1 MKRVAVIFIVVL
13 VFLVVMGRESS
24 ALTFEFNKE
33 KPGMQTFVLKYLHF
47 TAGKENITPVLP
59 TTFYLIYYSTEDI
72 PVLAAK
78 VGKIEKTSPISPY
91 LEKLSGG
98 GDAKSITGPHGEK
111 VIYNPNNPPDKKV
124 LSSYALW
131 DGWVFIGNKK
141 ETMIELLKLYKT
153 TSDVVKV
160 EKSTPSMIKEWKDA
174 GIRLWGDNLNDHLS
188 NLLEA
193 QRKMILIPLIRDP
206 KKIKYIAGAFILTEA
221 KEMSGTL
228 VIMPAGQQAGKD
240 IESDL
245 KFTGETIRRRL
256 VAVKTQ
262 YKGKMHTT
270 DNGVIYE
277 TYIGNYMAAEGQIVQ
292 EER

>member
-131 DGWVFIGNKK
+131 DGWVFIGSKK
-141 ETMIELLKLYKT
+141 ETIMDLLKRHKNTAEIVKADKAVST
-153 TSDVVKV
+153 T
-160 EKSTPSMIKEWKDA
+160 IKEWKNA
-174 GIRLWGDNLNDHLS
+174 GVRIWGDNTNDRLS
-188 NLLEA
+188 SLFGA
-193 QRKMILIPLIRDP
+193 QRTKILIPLIRDP
-206 KKIKYIAGAFILTEA
+206 RQIKYISGAFILTEA

-228 VIMPAGQQAGKD
+228 LILPTGQQFLKD

-245 KFTGETIRRRL
+245 AFIGETIRRRL
-256 VAVKTQ
+256 VAVKTP
-262 YKGKMHTT
+262 YKGKVYST
-270 DNGVIYE
+270 DNGVVYE
-277 TYIGNYMAAEGQIVQ
+277 TYIGNYLAAQGQIVR

>member
-1 MKRVAVIFIVVL
+1 MKRVAVIVIVVL

-33 KPGMQTFVLKYLHF
+33 KPGMQTFVLKNLQF
-47 TAGKENITPVLP
+47 AAGKENITPVLP

-78 VGKIEKTSPISPY
+78 VGKIDKTSAISPY
-91 LEKLSGG
+91 LERISGG
-98 GDAKSITGPHGEK
+98 GTAKSIPGPHGEK
-111 VIYNPNNPPDKKV
+111 VIYNPNNPPDKKM

-131 DGWVFIGNKK
+131 DEWVFIGNKK
-141 ETMIELLKLYKT
+141 ETMIELLKSYKT
-153 TSDVVKV
+153 TADVVKV

-174 GIRLWGDNLNDHLS
+174 GIRLWGDNLNDRLS

-193 QRKMILIPLIRDP
+193 QKKMILVPLIRDP

-228 VIMPAGQQAGKD
+228 VIVPAGPQAGKD

-245 KFTGETIRRRL
+245 KFTGETMRRRL

-262 YKGKMHTT
+262 YKGKIHST
-270 DNGVIYE
+270 DNGVVYE
-277 TYIGNYMAAEGQIVQ
+277 TYIGNYMAAQGQIVQ